1 MSIDQTSDA
10 RIGFQ
15 PWIGQNYATTGF
27 KGKKVLIL
35 GESHYR
41 PIEQKIQDFSM
52 NVIKW
57 HVYTKRVRVFTKVE
71 MVLTNIPARES
82 VSDDQRS
89 AFWESLAFDNYIQTS
104 VGEHARDRP
113 TPEMWEAAKKP
124 FLQTL
129 NRLKPEYLVVLGR
142 ELEKNVSPLV
152 AGIEEIK
159 IVYVTHPSAP
169 KFKLGVAQDAFRNVF
184 SSGK

>member
-1 MSIDQTSDA
+1 
-10 RIGFQ
+10 
-15 PWIGQNYATTGF
+15 
-27 KGKKVLIL
+27 
-35 GESHYR
+35 
-41 PIEQKIQDFSM
+41 M
-52 NVIKW
+52 NVVKW
-57 HVYTKRVRVFTKVE
+57 HVYTKRVRVFTKVQKI
-71 MVLTNIPARES
+71 LAAIPVGKP

-89 AFWESLAFDNYIQTS
+89 AFWESVAFDNYIQTS

-129 NRLKPEYLVVLGR
+129 NRLKPEYLIVLGR